1 MCCFPTW
8 SAVLIILDI
17 AVTCNVHA
25 WHHARR
31 CRKIRKKRLEQGF
44 DARFRPQFLM
54 IWACSALR
62 ASVSYLSTCSRHNR
76 YAAFS
81 STCPFWCS
89 FLYLPLSPTHAFSLS
104 LCLSLSLSLSPALA
118 PFRLPPS
125 MCIPPPLAPLPSVS
139 LLLSPSL
146 YPQEIEPDEI
156 TGVRLRI

>member
-1 MCCFPTW
+1 MCCFPKW

-31 CRKIRKKRLEQGF
+31 CRKIRKKRFEQGF
-44 DARFRPQFLM
+44 DARFQFLM

-62 ASVSYLSTCSRHNR
+62 ALVSYLSTCSRHNR

-81 STCPFWCS
+81 STCPFWCI

-104 LCLSLSLSLSPALA
+104 LSLSVSLSVSVSGASS
-118 PFRLPPS
+118 LPPS
-125 MCIPPPLAPLPSVS
+125 SLHVHPSPPRSPPLC
-139 LLLSPSL
+139 LSPTLSL
-146 YPQEIEPDEI
+146 AVPA
-156 TGVRLRI
+156 GNRAR